1 MTTMMQGS
9 PPIAPSRPLS
19 PSLLSY
25 ESEIFWHTLIQT
37 GPPLAFDLKNILK
50 NYSLNEWY
58 FDEAIIFYV
67 PGLLIFPDASEH
79 ACWSVKGSCS
89 SSSKLQV
96 FAGFPLIWGC
106 LVITRSSSSSM
117 KKYREIFL
125 YKPIWMW
132 ILTMETRFLPILSAW
147 GASPEHV
154 GFLVSGTSWSF
165 LGSSSSCLESLSLIL
180 LKLELELFWQ
190 HRT

>member
-1 MTTMMQGS
+1 VKQTKFLTNAYCFNARRLSNLERKIPMTTMMQGS

-79 ACWSVKGSCS
+79 AC
-89 SSSKLQV
+89 
-96 FAGFPLIWGC
+96 
-106 LVITRSSSSSM
+106 
-117 KKYREIFL
+117 
-125 YKPIWMW
+125 
-132 ILTMETRFLPILSAW
+132 
-147 GASPEHV
+147 
-154 GFLVSGTSWSF
+154 
-165 LGSSSSCLESLSLIL
+165 
-180 LKLELELFWQ
+180 
-190 HRT
+190 